1 MNFKKNIKYRKM
13 IDKLNIF
20 DNKIQTAIPQTK
32 VSNIVQTH
40 LNSDNGRTKRVLIY
54 GFDGARAD
62 SMQYIIPSKD
72 ESYKGYNC
80 KSPYSAITYLKDC
93 GGLYLS
99 YAGGNKQEPFTL
111 QETSTAQGW
120 ASVLTGKWGYE
131 NGVIKHTVKNDS
143 CPTIL
148 LNSAKNGVSSCFYAI
163 WPDHFTITYKNEIK
177 YAKENNLPLKFKQF
191 ENEED
196 MQKSLKEAI
205 YNDTKIIFAI
215 NEFPDYNGH
224 KSGFDN
230 DNSHYAAGVTNA
242 DRYAFELIETIK
254 NRPEYKNEDWLILI
268 TSDHGGHGKMHGTQQ
283 ETDRMTFI
291 ACNKKLL

>member
-1 MNFKKNIKYRKM
+1 
-13 IDKLNIF
+13 
-20 DNKIQTAIPQTK
+20 
-32 VSNIVQTH
+32 
-40 LNSDNGRTKRVLIY
+40 
-54 GFDGARAD
+54 
-62 SMQYIIPSKD
+62 
-72 ESYKGYNC
+72 
-80 KSPYSAITYLKDC
+80 
-93 GGLYLS
+93 
-99 YAGGNKQEPFTL
+99 
-111 QETSTAQGW
+111 
-120 ASVLTGKWGYE
+120 
-131 NGVIKHTVKNDS
+131 
-143 CPTIL
+143 
-148 LNSAKNGVSSCFYAI
+148 
-163 WPDHFTITYKNEIK
+163 
-177 YAKENNLPLKFKQF
+177 
-191 ENEED
+191 

-230 DNSHYAAGVTNA
+230 NNSHYSAGVTNA